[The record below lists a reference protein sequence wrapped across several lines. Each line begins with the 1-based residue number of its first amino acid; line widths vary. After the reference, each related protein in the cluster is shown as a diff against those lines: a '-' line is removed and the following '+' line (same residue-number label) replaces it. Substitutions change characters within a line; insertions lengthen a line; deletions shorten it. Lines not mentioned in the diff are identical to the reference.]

1 MERDRENITYI
12 HSIET
17 LYSPQG
23 FAFQREKYL
32 PKITFLE
39 KRFGDRFPEVSVLD
53 VGIGYGVFL
62 HILEHEFGLEHL
74 FGMDP
79 FPGSIEKA
87 ARFTSADIRQG
98 DIMDERWPFNEHSF
112 DVVTCFDVVEHL
124 EEPAVFFAH
133 VKRFMREGSILV
145 MTTPNKD
152 LPYRMRSVPLLGIP
166 DPNPTHINVRPSAYW
181 KRLATSQDFRI
192 VDAWKG
198 EHLTHIRFVPKVLSA
213 LCRLLRLDH
222 RRIPL
227 VRTFEQSFC
236 MVLEITRG

>member
-1 MERDRENITYI
+1 MERDQENITYI

-32 PKITFLE
+32 PKIVFLE
-39 KRFGDRFPEVSVLD
+39 ERFGDRFPGINVLD
-53 VGIGYGVFL
+53 VGVGYGVFL
-62 HILEHEFGLEHL
+62 HILEHEFGLGHL

-87 ARFTSADIRQG
+87 VRYTSADIRQG
-98 DIMDERWPFNEHSF
+98 DIMDERWPFDEHSF

-124 EEPAVFFAH
+124 EEPAVFFSR
-133 VKRFMREGSILV
+133 VKRVMREGGILV
-145 MTTPNKD
+145 VTTPNRD

-181 KRLATSQDFRI
+181 KQLATSNGYRI
-192 VDAWKG
+192 AGAWKG
-198 EHLTHIRFVPKVLSA
+198 EHLTHIRLVPKVLSA
-213 LCRLLRLDH
+213 LCRLFRLDH

-227 VRTFEQSFC
+227 VRAFEQSFC
-236 MVLEITRG
+236 MVLEVSRI